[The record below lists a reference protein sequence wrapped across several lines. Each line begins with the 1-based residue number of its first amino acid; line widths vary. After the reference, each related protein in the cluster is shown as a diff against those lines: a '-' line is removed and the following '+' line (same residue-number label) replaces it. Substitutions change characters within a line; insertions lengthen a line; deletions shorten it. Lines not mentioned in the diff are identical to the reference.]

1 MDARTIDGAIGA
13 FLAHVGSRTA
23 SEHTLTNYAVDLKQF
38 SEYLEGR
45 SLSDVGLVD
54 PAVLRA
60 YLRELSGW
68 GYARTTISRKL
79 SSLRG
84 LFSFLKERGVL
95 DRDPARALR
104 GPAAPRGLPK
114 ALSEE
119 AVNRMLEMASES
131 ESPVRDTAVMELLYG
146 CGLRVSE
153 LTSKSGRASC
163 GERV

>member
-84 LFSFLKERGVL
+84 LFSFLRERGVL
-95 DRDPARALR
+95 DRDPARASAKDR
-104 GPAAPRGLPK
+104 
-114 ALSEE
+114 
-119 AVNRMLEMASES
+119 
-131 ESPVRDTAVMELLYG
+131 
-146 CGLRVSE
+146 
-153 LTSKSGRASC
+153 KS
-163 GERV
+163 VV